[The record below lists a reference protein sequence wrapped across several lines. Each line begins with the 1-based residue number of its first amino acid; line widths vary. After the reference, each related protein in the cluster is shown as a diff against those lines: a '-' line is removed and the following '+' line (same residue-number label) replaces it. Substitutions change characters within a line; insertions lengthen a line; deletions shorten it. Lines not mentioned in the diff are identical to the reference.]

1 MSMNCHDTLK
11 RLGITPNY
19 IGFHQTITAVE
30 LAKCEPDMLCLV
42 TKSLYPEVAKSYG
55 SSWKTVERNI
65 RSVVSM
71 AWERNPDLL
80 RELAGYPLDSKPRA
94 AQFIAILAD
103 QP

>member
-1 MSMNCHDTLK
+1 MSTNYHDTLK

-30 LAKCEPDMLCLV
+30 LAKHDPDMLVLV
-42 TKSLYPEVAKSYG
+42 TKSLYPEVAKPYG
-55 SSWKTVERNI
+55 TSWKTVERNI
-65 RSVVSM
+65 RSVVSI
-71 AWERNPDLL
+71 AWERNPDLV
-80 RELAGYPLDSKPRA
+80 RELARYPLDSKPRA